1 MAFYIK
7 QNDTRPI
14 LTATLID
21 GDGSTVNLDG
31 ATVSFK
37 MRTEGGTTAVS
48 LAGTTAI
55 AEAAKGK
62 VTYTWAAADTATVG
76 EYEGEFEVTYAG
88 GGVQTFPNSKYIQIE
103 ITDDIA

>member
-14 LTATLID
+14 ITATLID

-31 ATVSFK
+31 ATVAFK
-37 MRTEGGTTAVS
+37 MRKLGESTAKVDS
-48 LAGTTAI
+48 SATVADAT
-55 AEAAKGK
+55 KGK
-62 VTYTWAAADTATVG
+62 VTYTWSASDTDTVG
-76 EYEGEFEVTYAG
+76 EYEGEFQVTFAG
-88 GGVQTFPNSKYIQIE
+88 GGIQTYPNNKYIDIE